1 MIKGINVSD
10 KTQYNSMPNLNK
22 NIRLILLAVLLGL
35 ALFLSVNTPPYNS
48 LNNNQLQVLL
58 KNNVPIY
65 DIRRPEEWRQT
76 GVIEGSQ
83 LLTFVD
89 TGGRVQPGFL
99 EQFTNAIGK
108 NDPVIL
114 ICRTGNR
121 TGKLAR
127 LLMEELG
134 YTNVFNV
141 GDGITQWIR
150 ENRPVKNIMT
160 HTSETH
166 YSRGML

>member
-1 MIKGINVSD
+1 MIKGISVSV
-10 KTQYNSMPNLNK
+10 KTKYNIMPNLNK

-35 ALFLSVNTPPYNS
+35 ALFLSVNAPPYNS

-99 EQFTNAIGK
+99 EQFTIAIGK

-127 LLMEELG
+127 LLMEELD

-141 GDGITQWIR
+141 DDGITQWIR
-150 ENRPVKNIMT
+150 ENRLVKNIMT
-160 HTSETH
+160 HASETH